1 MNRKEL
7 REIADR
13 LAKLERECQKG
24 NNINENMQEMTLIT
38 SKLSFEDMVRLDEI
52 LTKKLLTK

>member
-24 NNINENMQEMTLIT
+24 NNINENMQEMTLLV
-38 SKLSFEDMVRLDEI
+38 SKLSFEDMIRLDEI